1 MTKEEYEARLV
12 EIGARMR
19 AEMAS
24 RIKGGTHGSGYAS
37 KNIRVQ
43 VKENNHTS
51 SHWIGF
57 KFPKYGVFVHY
68 GVGRGWVRQGGTVVR
83 GAKVKKGSTAE
94 ALLKQRGYQK
104 KDIAQYVMK
113 TEIKTD
119 AKSKGR
125 KAVDWF
131 DKVLKSYTDELAK
144 LCTEY
149 YGDYSVEQLSEMID
163 RMKIKE

>member
-12 EIGARMR
+12 DIGARMR

-83 GAKVKKGSTAE
+83 GAKERGQDK
-94 ALLKQRGYQK
+94 AL
-104 KDIAQYVMK
+104 
-113 TEIKTD
+113 
-119 AKSKGR
+119 
-125 KAVDWF
+125 
-131 DKVLKSYTDELAK
+131 
-144 LCTEY
+144 
-149 YGDYSVEQLSEMID
+149 YGCG
-163 RMKIKE
+163 